1 MIIGVVTLCL
11 YGQRAACGLVIISD
25 CILSDVISVS
35 YVVSKYTG
43 LSMSIDKSN
52 ISVKVEVIYICI
64 HLQNHPFKEI
74 PSYWLLLNPT
84 LHGLRNVRVYMGGG
98 VLRTTCSL
106 SL

>member
-25 CILSDVISVS
+25 CILSSVISVS

-43 LSMSIDKSN
+43 LSMSTDKKN

-64 HLQNHPFKEI
+64 HLQSHPFKEI
-74 PSYWLLLNPT
+74 HPSYWLLLKIISS
-84 LHGLRNVRVYMGGG
+84 HWLRRVDANVNYF
-98 VLRTTCSL
+98 
-106 SL
+106 